1 MSKDKQRTAI
11 LRYKSPPI
19 PEQTLE
25 LIYNLYHKG
34 TELVTIVRII
44 NSRLDRAALSAGVPT
59 LSICDLYAILQIGI
73 TTGGVATDNKKIV
86 TLSQRSKHLTHEL
99 RIADFGALYRG
110 WKSGDTITNIIADDK
125 LYPGTDVAKQR
136 AIKSLSLRISEQQ
149 EKHTIL
155 LDRFAKEIIS
165 NLELTEFDGEP
176 ALVAKLSSLP
186 ADVLERLEVILSD
199 FKEGSNI
206 VIEHEDVIV
215 AAMADQPCEGNSAD
229 KDISEEITQREKTIL
244 ESRKKGI
251 IVTDQDHTF
260 KNNSSVLDSER
271 EVFDLLVT
279 SEAEAEFL
287 DEHIEDNFAEEE
299 EQKKTD
305 ASEVITH
312 EEKQEKIRDIFS

>member
-1 MSKDKQRTAI
+1 MLKDKSRTAI

-19 PEQTLE
+19 PQETLE

-44 NSRLDRAALSAGVPT
+44 NSRLDRAALAAGVPT
-59 LSICDLYAILQIGI
+59 LAICDLYAILQVGI
-73 TTGGVATDNKKIV
+73 STGAVINTVNNKQ
-86 TLSQRSKHLTHEL
+86 TPLSQRSKHLTHEL
-99 RIADFGALYRG
+99 RIEDFGALYRG
-110 WKSGDTITNIIADDK
+110 WKTGQTISSIINNEK
-125 LYPGTDVAKQR
+125 LYPGKDVAKQR
-136 AIKSLSLRISEQQ
+136 AIKSLALRQEEQQ

-155 LDRFAKEIIS
+155 LDRFAKEIMS

-176 ALVAKLSSLP
+176 ALITKLSSLP

-199 FKEGSNI
+199 FKEGTNI

-215 AAMADQPCEGNSAD
+215 DDIISAD
-229 KDISEEITQREKTIL
+229 KDINEDIIEREKSIL

-251 IVTDQDHTF
+251 IVTDQDHAF
-260 KNNSSVLDSER
+260 KKNNSILDSER
-271 EVFDLLVT
+271 EVFDLLLT

-287 DEHIEDNFAEEE
+287 DEHLEENEAETEHE
-299 EQKKTD
+299 KKID
-305 ASEVITH
+305 DSEVIDN